1 MLETTLSG
9 LLIAGVS
16 GLTVLAYKRPRGY
29 AKMHVFL
36 RWIPWVVL
44 FCGYAWNMDITFAR
58 YRMLPFIAPDK
69 SDASIAYVEM
79 HTISFLWLMVGGL
92 GSSLYLSFLR
102 NLPDILKEEQNDTTT
117 KSGSPH

>member
-1 MLETTLSG
+1 
-9 LLIAGVS
+9 
-16 GLTVLAYKRPRGY
+16 
-29 AKMHVFL
+29 
-36 RWIPWVVL
+36 
-44 FCGYAWNMDITFAR
+44 
-58 YRMLPFIAPDK
+58 MLPFIAPDK